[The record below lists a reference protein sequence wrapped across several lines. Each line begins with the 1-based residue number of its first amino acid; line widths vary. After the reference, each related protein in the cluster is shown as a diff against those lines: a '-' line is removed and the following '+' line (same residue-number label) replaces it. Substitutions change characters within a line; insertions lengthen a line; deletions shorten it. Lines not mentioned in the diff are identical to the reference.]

1 MAVFFARQM
10 IGSDFSTANLQKSSA
25 RSERPGMGERMKGNL
40 FSLRWARFASV
51 IATLILFGK
60 GAAFA
65 APVQAAGGEANL
77 KLPDLTQVQ
86 FLGLNGHSL
95 LMFGP
100 IFCILGMVTL
110 TLVRGARSGV
120 NAQRGRGFPM
130 R

>member
-1 MAVFFARQM
+1 VTATYCVCLFLDMSAFSLLMAVFFARQM

-65 APVQAAGGEANL
+65 APVQEA
-77 KLPDLTQVQ
+77 K
-86 FLGLNGHSL
+86 
-95 LMFGP
+95 P
-100 IFCILGMVTL
+100 I
-110 TLVRGARSGV
+110 
-120 NAQRGRGFPM
+120 
-130 R
+130 